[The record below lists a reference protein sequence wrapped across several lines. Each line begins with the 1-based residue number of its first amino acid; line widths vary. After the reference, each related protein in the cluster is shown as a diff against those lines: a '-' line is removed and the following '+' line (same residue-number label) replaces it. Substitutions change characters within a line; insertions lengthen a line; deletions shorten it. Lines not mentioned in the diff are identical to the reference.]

1 MKSLTLGKV
10 GVQGMIVMLS
20 LDIVT
25 WVQVLVSRVVSCSV
39 VSTKTNTETLQ
50 SMLDRLFVGLT
61 LLHKLPLDS
70 IRFRK

>member
-10 GVQGMIVMLS
+10 GVQGMMVMLS

-50 SMLDRLFVGLT
+50 SMLDLLFVGLS
-61 LLHKLPLDS
+61 LSQGDSLDS
-70 IRFRK
+70 IGFRK

>member
-10 GVQGMIVMLS
+10 GVQGMMVMLS

-39 VSTKTNTETLQ
+39 VSTKTYTETLQ
-50 SMLDRLFVGLT
+50 SMLDLLFVGLT
-61 LLHKLPLDS
+61 LSQGASLDS
-70 IRFRK
+70 IGFR

>member
-10 GVQGMIVMLS
+10 GVQGMMVMLS

-50 SMLDRLFVGLT
+50 SMLDLLFVGLT
-61 LLHKLPLDS
+61 LSQGASLDS
-70 IRFRK
+70 IGFR